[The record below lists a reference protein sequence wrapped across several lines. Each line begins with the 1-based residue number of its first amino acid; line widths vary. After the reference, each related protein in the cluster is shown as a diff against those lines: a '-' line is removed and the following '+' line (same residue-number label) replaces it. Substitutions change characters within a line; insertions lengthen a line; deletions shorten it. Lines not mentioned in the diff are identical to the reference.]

1 MRWKIIFVNAGI
13 IIVLSLITF
22 AFLAKS
28 IGNVVANQDERKAEV
43 EQALRAANAQLALD
57 ALRMRGGSLRASP
70 RRSRRACIS

>member
-43 EQALRAANAQLALD
+43 EQALPD
-57 ALRMRGGSLRASP
+57 RASKAM
-70 RRSRRACIS
+70 RSGP